1 MKNYINYEAKL
12 MKLNDLTAQNKMN
25 SRNKKNSMDKRPSAD
40 DVLSKNDRSY
50 NGGKE
55 YDTRRTSSV
64 CSSINENKEN
74 DKGVTAKVLTKKP
87 TTTTSKTFD
96 AEGQVGEASASFP
109 VRGVNGESECH
120 DATSAAA
127 AQRGSI
133 DTSACDI
140 GAAAE
145 TCSIDGRLS
154 SCSSRKSSVTK
165 GKRKNAPYLTLLS
178 RTNSIESLLR

>member
-25 SRNKKNSMDKRPSAD
+25 SWNKNNLMDNLSAD
-40 DVLSKNDRSY
+40 DVLSK

-120 DATSAAA
+120 NATSAAA